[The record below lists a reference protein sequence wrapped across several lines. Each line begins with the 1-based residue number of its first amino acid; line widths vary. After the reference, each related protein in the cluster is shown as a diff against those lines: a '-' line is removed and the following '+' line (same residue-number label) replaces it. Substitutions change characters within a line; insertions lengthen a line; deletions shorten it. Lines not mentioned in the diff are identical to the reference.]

1 MRISEERY
9 TRDRR
14 ALDVALRLID
24 FEARTGTIRTLTGL
38 ADGQIRSLTRDSTR
52 DGANGNCR
60 RHRGKAPT
68 HAKHILGKARSRNEA
83 ATLLGLCQLMGV
95 TPEDARVPQPGT
107 NRVLRAEWLCDV
119 YWTFSTLLP
128 TATLSFEHFLLLL
141 TEVEKSVEMT
151 STHCRSCNAVQ
162 IVDLLSLRATRC
174 PHCAEHAPYRRFDD
188 ERQYANVAEESAA
201 YN

>member
-38 ADGQIRSLTRDSTR
+38 GDGQIRSLTRDSTR
-52 DGANGNCR
+52 AGASGNCR

-68 HAKHILGKARSRNEA
+68 DVKHILGKSRSRSEA

-95 TPEDARVPQPGT
+95 KPEDVREPGPGA
-107 NRVLRAEWLCDV
+107 NRVSRAERLCDV
-119 YWTFSTLLP
+119 YWTFSTLIP
-128 TATLSFEHFLLLL
+128 SATLTFEHFLILL
-141 TEVEKSVEMT
+141 TEVGKSLEMS
-151 STHCRSCNAVQ
+151 STHCRSCNALQ
-162 IVDLLSLRATRC
+162 IADRLSLRANRC
-174 PHCAEHAPYRRFDD
+174 PHCAEHAPYQRAEEEPVF
-188 ERQYANVAEESAA
+188 ACVAEESAA

>member
-14 ALDVALRLID
+14 ALDVAVRLID
-24 FEARTGTIRTLTGL
+24 FEVRTGTIRTLTGL
-38 ADGQIRSLTRDSTR
+38 GDGQIRSLSRDSTR
-52 DGANGNCR
+52 NGAGRQCR

-68 HAKHILGKARSRNEA
+68 DVKHILGKSRSRSEA

-95 TPEDARVPQPGT
+95 APEDAREPERGANLISRT
-107 NRVLRAEWLCDV
+107 ERLCDV

-128 TATLSFEHFLLLL
+128 SATLSFEHFLILLA
-141 TEVEKSVEMT
+141 EVGKSLEMT
-151 STHCRSCNAVQ
+151 STHCRSCNALQ
-162 IVDLLSLRATRC
+162 IADRLSLRANRC
-174 PHCAEHAPYRRFDD
+174 PHCTEHAPYRRAD
-188 ERQYANVAEESAA
+188 EEQTFACVAEESAA